1 MNTLAWIVIN
11 AVLLG
16 TAAVSVKLAKD
27 LPKELKEEQKQ
38 LLSQEKP
45 SAKKAA
51 AKETAITRLRRC
63 RSQDTRSPAR
73 KAAS

>member
-27 LPKELKEEQKQ
+27 LPKELKEEQRDNSGC
-38 LLSQEKP
+38 LLKKPVKNYRREKLQ
-45 SAKKAA
+45 
-51 AKETAITRLRRC
+51 TG
-63 RSQDTRSPAR
+63 
-73 KAAS
+73 

>member
-27 LPKELKEEQKQ
+27 LPKELKEEQKTPEDRIKEMEAE
-38 LLSQEKP
+38 L
-45 SAKKAA
+45 AA
-51 AKETAITRLRRC
+51 IDVAEEF
-63 RSQDTRSPAR
+63 
-73 KAAS
+73 